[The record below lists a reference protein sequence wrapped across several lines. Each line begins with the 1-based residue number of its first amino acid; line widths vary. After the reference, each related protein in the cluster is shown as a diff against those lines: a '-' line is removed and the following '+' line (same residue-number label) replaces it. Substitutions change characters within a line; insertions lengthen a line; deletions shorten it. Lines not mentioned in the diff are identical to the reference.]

1 MTNNTTAVIPT
12 RNPTSETAGK
22 TASTTLPITGSD
34 PKNIWTAISAAIGPV
49 ELLAFGG
56 GGFKTIE
63 MIAGSF

>member
-49 ELLAFGG
+49 ADGSSIGASED
-56 GGFKTIE
+56 FK
-63 MIAGSF
+63 SVRKSR